1 MPQAIITSCTTT
13 SSGPIPDCLPMTDYI
28 WGLTVGFYALGG
40 IVGGMGT
47 MYTNVW
53 FGRRANLLICS
64 GFFAFGSIL
73 TALAVN
79 VAMVCTNS
87 PKP

>member
-1 MPQAIITSCTTT
+1 MPMAIITSCTTT
-13 SSGPIPDCLPMTDYI
+13 SSSSIPDCLPMTDYM

-53 FGRRANLLICS
+53 FGRRANLLICAA
-64 GFFAFGSIL
+64 FFAGGSIL

-79 VAMVCTNS
+79 VAMVS
-87 PKP
+87 IS

>member
-1 MPQAIITSCTTT
+1 MS
-13 SSGPIPDCLPMTDYI
+13 DYI

-64 GFFAFGSIL
+64 CFFTVGSIL

-79 VAMVCTNS
+79 VAMVRIIQMYYWSSTID
-87 PKP
+87 KY